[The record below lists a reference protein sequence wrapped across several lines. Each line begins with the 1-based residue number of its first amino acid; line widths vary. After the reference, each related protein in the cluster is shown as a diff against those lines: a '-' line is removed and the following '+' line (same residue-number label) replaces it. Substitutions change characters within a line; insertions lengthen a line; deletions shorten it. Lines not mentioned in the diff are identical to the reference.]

1 MTKDTSLQTASADL
15 PESLQRAREVVEA
28 LAGAQRDA
36 SIEALF
42 DAEPDRLDRLV
53 VDAAGLSLDL
63 SRNNVPAAALDAL
76 IALADAA
83 EIARWRAAMYAG
95 APINTTEGRAALH
108 VALRDDPQAP
118 LCGVD
123 GRLLV
128 DGEDVHAQVRETL
141 ARMGSFADAVREG
154 RWLGA
159 DGRPITDVVNVG
171 IGGSHLGPQLC
182 CEALAEFGHPRLRCH
197 FLSNVDPQGWREL
210 CRGLE
215 PATTLAIVASKSW
228 RTQETAL
235 NAAAVRDWLRAGG
248 VPERQM
254 HRHLAGVTARP
265 DAARADG
272 LADDAIFP
280 FGDWVG
286 GRYSLWSAVGL
297 SAMLQIGPQAFGEL
311 LAGAHAM
318 DRHFAEAPPARNAP
332 LLLALV
338 SLWNGLVHDGATE
351 VTVPYSTALA
361 RLPAWL
367 QQLQMESNGKRVDRD
382 GNPLPWHTAPAC
394 WGSPGT
400 DAQHSYFQALHQG
413 TRVHPVDF
421 VVPLPDADAPGEAG
435 RGNALLAHALAQA
448 EALMRGRA
456 PAADDPQAAHRA
468 CPGNRPSTTIL
479 FDALTPARLGAL
491 LALYE
496 HKTAALGW
504 LWRIDSFDQWGVE
517 LGKTLA
523 GEFEPL
529 LAADEPVPETLSAPG
544 RASVERVRALRA
556 QRRAGASAP
565 AAARRAG

>member
-1 MTKDTSLQTASADL
+1 MQTASDPL
-15 PESLQRAREVVEA
+15 PNALVHARATVEA
-28 LAGAQRDA
+28 LARAQCDA

-42 DAEPDRLDRLV
+42 ETEPDRLDRFV
-53 VDAAGLSLDL
+53 VDAAGLSVDL
-63 SRNNVPAAALDAL
+63 SRNNLPSPALDAL
-76 IALADAA
+76 IALAEAA
-83 EIARWRAAMYAG
+83 EVPRWRDAMYAG

-108 VALRDDPQAP
+108 AALRDDPEAP

-123 GRLLV
+123 GQLLV
-128 DGEDVHAQVRETL
+128 DGDDVHRQVRETL
-141 ARMGSFADAVREG
+141 ARMGSFADAVRDG
-154 RWLGA
+154 RWLGD
-159 DGRPITDVVNVG
+159 DGRPITDIVNVG

-182 CEALAEFGHPRLRCH
+182 CEALAEFAHPRLRCH

-210 CRGLE
+210 SRRLDPG
-215 PATTLAIVASKSW
+215 TTLAIVASKSW

-311 LAGAHAM
+311 LAGAHLM

-338 SLWNGLVHDGATE
+338 SLWNGLLHDGATE

-382 GNPLPWHTAPAC
+382 GQPLPWHTAPAC
-394 WGSPGT
+394 WGSAGT

-421 VVPLPDADAPGEAG
+421 VVPLPAAGGPAEAG
-435 RGNALLAHALAQA
+435 RANALLAHALAQA
-448 EALMRGRA
+448 EALMRGRPPTIRRPRIGPA
-456 PAADDPQAAHRA
+456 PATGHR
-468 CPGNRPSTTIL
+468 
-479 FDALTPARLGAL
+479 
-491 LALYE
+491 
-496 HKTAALGW
+496 
-504 LWRIDSFDQWGVE
+504 
-517 LGKTLA
+517 
-523 GEFEPL
+523 
-529 LAADEPVPETLSAPG
+529 
-544 RASVERVRALRA
+544 
-556 QRRAGASAP
+556 RRSCSM
-565 AAARRAG
+565 R